1 MRKALAAGCLLALLG
16 TALAAPLRALSEP
29 GEQAAPSQS
38 PYAGHAGR
46 EIKALSPDEVEQYL
60 DGQGMGYAL
69 AAELNGYP
77 GPKHVLELAD
87 ELELDDEQRAAVQA
101 SFDRM
106 QARARDLG
114 RRVVEMERRI
124 DRAFA
129 SGEVEAETLREDLA
143 TLGELQADLRFA
155 HLDAHLETKAILTA
169 EQVARYAA
177 LRGYGDGAH
186 GEHAGHEHHHLR

>member
-1 MRKALAAGCLLALLG
+1 MRTHAIAFLTTLTILLG
-16 TALAAPLRALSEP
+16 GLPV
-29 GEQAAPSQS
+29 QAQS
-38 PYAGHAGR
+38 PYTGFTGR
-46 EIKALSPDEVEQYL
+46 EIKALSPEEVEQYL
-60 DGQGMGYAL
+60 AGQGMGYAM

-87 ELELDDEQRAAVQA
+87 ELELDDEQRAAVEV

-114 RRVVEMERRI
+114 RQVVEMERRI

-129 SGEVEAETLREDLA
+129 SGEVAAETLREDLVA
-143 TLGELQADLRFA
+143 LGELQADLRFA

-169 EQVARYAA
+169 EQVARYVA
-177 LRGYGDGAH
+177 LRGYADGDR
-186 GEHAGHEHHHLR
+186 GEHAGHPHRHHR

>member
-1 MRKALAAGCLLALLG
+1 MLVCAFVLLIAVAAPPLLAE
-16 TALAAPLRALSEP
+16 A
-29 GEQAAPSQS
+29 QASPS
-38 PYAGHAGR
+38 PYTGLTVR
-46 EIKALSPDEVEQYL
+46 EIKALSPEEVEQYL

-87 ELELDDEQRAAVQA
+87 ELALSEEQTVAVRA

-114 RRVVEMERRI
+114 RQVVELERRV

-129 SGEVEAETLREDLA
+129 SGEVEAETLREDLTA
-143 TLGELQADLRFA
+143 LAALQADLRFA
-155 HLDAHLETKAILTA
+155 HLDAHLETKAVLTA

-177 LRGYGDGAH
+177 LRGYGDG
-186 GEHAGHEHHHLR
+186 EHAGHTGHDHRHHR